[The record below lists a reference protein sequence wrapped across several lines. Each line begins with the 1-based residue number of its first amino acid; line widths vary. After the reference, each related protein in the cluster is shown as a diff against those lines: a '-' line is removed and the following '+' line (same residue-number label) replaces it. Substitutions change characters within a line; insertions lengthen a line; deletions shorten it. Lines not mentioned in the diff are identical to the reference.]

1 MPRIIPF
8 FFILALFLSCSSKS
22 AEGDKSSLESSTTDV
37 PDMVKL
43 ASLETPDGFLFSIYP
58 WRYTN
63 VLRPGDSL
71 ELVFQCYNKSSQ
83 PIDGAKVFRESL
95 LVLHYPDQTVVQSDE
110 EFLGIWQKAGTIEPG
125 ASYGPP
131 VDIAKLFA
139 MKELGEYS
147 AEWEV
152 GGYEL
157 VYPLMVMEG
166 TDYFL
171 YRLKNDTCYND
182 WGLHMY
188 GEDGVYS
195 SKCLAGE
202 AIALG
207 TAIVPGLQVFLGD
220 TREAFIEGSEDATI
234 ASMYAWR
241 VCDFAAIM
249 LIEILKQ
256 EPGGIRSMDP
266 AVRDKRIEELNQWLS
281 ENEK

>member
-1 MPRIIPF
+1 MSRIIPLF
-8 FFILALFLSCSSKS
+8 LMLALFLSCSSKS
-22 AEGDKSSLESSTTDV
+22 AEGDKSSVESKNTDV

-43 ASLETPDGFLFSIYP
+43 ASLDTPEGILFSIYP

-63 VLRPGDSL
+63 ALRPGDSL

-83 PIDGAKVFRESL
+83 PVDGAKIFRESL
-95 LVLHYPDQTVVQSDE
+95 LVLHYPDKTVVQSDE

-152 GGYEL
+152 GEYEL
-157 VYPLMVMEG
+157 VYPLKVMEG

-182 WGLHMY
+182 WSLHMY
-188 GEDGVYS
+188 GEDGIYS
-195 SKCLAGE
+195 SKSLAGE

-207 TAIVPGLQVFLGD
+207 NAMVPGLQGFLGD
-220 TREAFIEGSEDATI
+220 TREAFVEGSEDATI
-234 ASMYAWR
+234 ASMYGWR

-256 EPGGIRSMDP
+256 EPGGIRSTDTMM
-266 AVRDKRIEELNQWLS
+266 RDKRITELEQWLS
-281 ENEK
+281 ENGE